1 MHACREIG
9 DILATYRAQPQVIS
23 GELNLLGENEM
34 NEMMMKYYIK
44 MQNLLNSEDGQD
56 LIEYAL
62 LASLL
67 AVAAVAVLNPLATA
81 VNGAFTAAT
90 TAVTGAK

>member
-1 MHACREIG
+1 
-9 DILATYRAQPQVIS
+9 
-23 GELNLLGENEM
+23 
-34 NEMMMKYYIK
+34 MKDTMLKLYIK
-44 MQNLLNSEDGQD
+44 MQNLLNNEEGQD

-67 AVAAVAVLNPLATA
+67 AVAAIATLGPLATA

-90 TAVTGAK
+90 TAVNAH

>member
-1 MHACREIG
+1 
-9 DILATYRAQPQVIS
+9 
-23 GELNLLGENEM
+23 
-34 NEMMMKYYIK
+34 MKNTMLQFYIK
-44 MQNLLNSEDGQD
+44 LQDVLNNEDGQD

-67 AVAAVAVLNPLATA
+67 AVAAIATLGPLATA

-90 TAVTGAK
+90 TALTGK

>member
-1 MHACREIG
+1 
-9 DILATYRAQPQVIS
+9 
-23 GELNLLGENEM
+23 M
-34 NEMMMKYYIK
+34 NAMMLKLYIK
-44 MQNLLNSEDGQD
+44 MQNLLNNEDGQD

-67 AVAAVAVLNPLATA
+67 AVAAVAVLNPLAAA

-90 TAVTGAK
+90 NAITGK